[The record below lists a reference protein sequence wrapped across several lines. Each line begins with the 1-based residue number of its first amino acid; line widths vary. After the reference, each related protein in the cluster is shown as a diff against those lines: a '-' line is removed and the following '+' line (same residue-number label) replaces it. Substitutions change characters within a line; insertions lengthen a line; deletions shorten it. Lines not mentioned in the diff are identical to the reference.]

1 MDKLTKNNIDQLIDN
16 EEEPCVSIYMS
27 TVKASGNE
35 VRKMRIQF
43 KNQLNEAGKELIE
56 YWGYDSTQVEEF
68 LENAYKLNEDREFWQ
83 NQSEGLVVF
92 ISPERFKYYRLPINI
107 KDRVFVG
114 EYFNIKKLI
123 PEILN
128 DRKYYVL
135 TLSRNSNRVFECTK
149 DSVLEL
155 EIKDM
160 PESLADVLKY
170 DDPEKSIQ
178 LHTQRAEGTE
188 AIFHGHGVTDE
199 DNEEDLLRYLR
210 KVNASLHEQLRNEK
224 APLIVMSVKELFP
237 LYQKI
242 NSYGYL
248 LDEFVHGNPD
258 KLTEEEIHRKSL
270 EKAKDY
276 FNNYEER
283 LVSHYNDLKST
294 GKISDQ
300 IEEIVSA
307 SYFSKVDYLMIK
319 ENTVEWGVFD
329 PDENKLTIT
338 EDDMHNDL
346 MNFAARETI
355 KHGGEV
361 YVIKEENMPDD
372 AEIAAVFRY

>member
-83 NQSEGLVVF
+83 NQSEGLAVF
-92 ISPERFKYYRLPINI
+92 ISQERFKYYRLPINI

-123 PEILN
+123 PELLN

-178 LHTQRAEGTE
+178 LHTQRAEGNE

-210 KVNASLHEQLRNEK
+210 KVNASLYEHLRNEK

-248 LDEFVHGNPD
+248 LDEFVRGNPD
-258 KLTEEEIHRKSL
+258 KLTEEEIRRKSL
-270 EKAKDY
+270 EKVKDY
-276 FNNYEER
+276 FHNYEER